1 MKAGNGLDQI
11 MTSAEVATWLK
22 VAPRKLVNLGIP
34 CLNLGHKTKR
44 YLVKDVVAWLESKR
58 GHTWGTP
65 TKKRRRWTPLSLYE
79 SSGQGQNRT
88 ADTRIFSPLLYQ
100 LSYLAELCRTT
111 T

>member
-58 GHTWGTP
+58 RGTLGAHQR
-65 TKKRRRWTPLSLYE
+65 KSGVDGRR
-79 SSGQGQNRT
+79 
-88 ADTRIFSPLLYQ
+88 
-100 LSYLAELCRTT
+100 
-111 T
+111 